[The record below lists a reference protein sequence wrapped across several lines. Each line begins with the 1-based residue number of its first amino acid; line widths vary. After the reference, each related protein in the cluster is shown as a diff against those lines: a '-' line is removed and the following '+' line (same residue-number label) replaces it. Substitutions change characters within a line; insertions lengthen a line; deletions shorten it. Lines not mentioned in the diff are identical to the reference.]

1 MRKVTQIQPFCL
13 VTLFIANL
21 KQFNTTKLCPT
32 DLSLFPVSDQRIQ
45 FKGDF
50 RDRNGVKRDCQAT
63 KIHSSSEAQGQ
74 LVSQTKG
81 VSWAKDF
88 VCNSF
93 AHDNAIIRL
102 AACESPRIVINY
114 LI

>member
-1 MRKVTQIQPFCL
+1 M
-13 VTLFIANL
+13 TLFIANL
-21 KQFNTTKLCPT
+21 KQFNTTKLCPP

-81 VSWAKDF
+81 VSWAKD
-88 VCNSF
+88 VEHNSF
-93 AHDNAIIRL
+93 AHENAITRL
-102 AACESPRIVINY
+102 AACESPRIAIKH

>member
-1 MRKVTQIQPFCL
+1 MTKVTQIQPFCP

-21 KQFNTTKLCPT
+21 KQFNTTKLCPS

-45 FKGDF
+45 FKWDF

-63 KIHSSSEAQGQ
+63 IIHSSSEAQGQ

-81 VSWAKDF
+81 VSWAKD
-88 VCNSF
+88 VVYNSF
-93 AHDNAIIRL
+93 AHENAITRL
-102 AACESPRIVINY
+102 AACESPRIAIKH